1 MAEDHHLEDN
11 VAFSDDENEI
21 SLDQKYI
28 IFNQLKPIDKHQR
41 NARRSPVFSSSLKH
55 EEVSDSDMIDIR
67 KPILRSKKSKVVFQ
81 SRGWP
86 SSQTTMIDV
95 YRSNI
100 TRSKIKQNMPPEEA
114 FISAN
119 KICLRPNII
128 T

>member
-81 SRGWP
+81 SRGLP
-86 SSQTTMIDV
+86 SSQTTMNDV
-95 YRSNI
+95 Y
-100 TRSKIKQNMPPEEA
+100 RSKIKQNMPPEEA